1 MDIFEKAHELGQML
15 ADSKEF
21 KALNDAKA
29 AQDADGEASLV
40 LMNYNRN
47 REQLIKQAS
56 EPGIS
61 NEKMQEIRNKMEKEV
76 EKLNSNKSIADFMEA
91 MQGFNDIMEQVNAII
106 SSYIS
111 PNQDGG
117 CGGNCSSCGGC
128 H

>member
-61 NEKMQEIRNKMEKEV
+61 NEKMQEIRNKM
-76 EKLNSNKSIADFMEA
+76 
-91 MQGFNDIMEQVNAII
+91 
-106 SSYIS
+106 
-111 PNQDGG
+111 
-117 CGGNCSSCGGC
+117 
-128 H
+128 